1 MNTDCRTFFQ
11 KQYFQVPGLAYGPEP
26 KSPHLIRINKGKPD
40 QRIQKKIKRER
51 ARRSRRDR
59 KKLLREERLRTKI
72 VLREWLLEWSSEG
85 LPAVPTV
92 KRFKKDMTGHHG
104 TEEVT
109 AEVRRMLG
117 KSFKP
122 KIKTKNSQKVDQER
136 RDQAEQMRRRHKEQ
150 ESSKYRP
157 GSKEDAY
164 TERPRR
170 VKQKQERKKKL
181 QNVKKSKGQEQSKSQ
196 EAKSQEEPKGQ
207 EESKSQE
214 ESKGQEEPNM
224 NTGEQ
229 VNSQPNVPSV
239 KSPVISQAEHNQSFS
254 EEATVSSKFS
264 TGGGGEKCN
273 QHIPDLTDIEEEE
286 DVIIKSDQQ
295 EECQP
300 TFPDFSDLT
309 FPVNNHL
316 PTAATVSPK
325 FNTGG
330 GEKCDQHIPDITDSE
345 EEEDV
350 IIEADQ
356 QEECQ
361 TTFPDFSHFTF
372 PVNNHLHTAVPSPT
386 MFPTRDEL
394 LPDGESKNLTQSSCE
409 EEEEGELKDSAKA
422 KVLVKRGRRKQPEL
436 TDSSDD
442 EESSEPTVKYTG
454 RSSSKA
460 FGDLSG
466 GGNPS
471 QGTSQEFQEVFTM
484 LEALKLAIAR
494 TGLPLKLDFITPA
507 EGNCFSHAVIQQC
520 QRAVVREE
528 LQRQGR
534 TVTNFMDLKRD
545 VRQFVLSRQQHP
557 RIKEMKANY
566 EQKQGQLARERK
578 PTRGWSTYWED
589 MLKDGE
595 WADDS
600 FVQATAFYLSLD
612 ICLVIADSATNTHL
626 YQPMSGDIESGKV
639 GSLEGPALLIGYIS
653 DQHYQSL
660 LLVEEQPSRSTY
672 PVPQGVD
679 HALRR
684 ALSALK
690 LELIERSRQVGCNFM
705 VFLNWQN
712 SIKHLSFL

>member
-1 MNTDCRTFFQ
+1 M
-11 KQYFQVPGLAYGPEP
+11 PGLAYGPEP
-26 KSPHLIRINKGKPD
+26 KSPYLIRINKGKPD

-122 KIKTKNSQKVDQER
+122 KIKTKNSQKADQEK

-157 GSKEDAY
+157 GSREAAHKD
-164 TERPRR
+164 RPRR
-170 VKQKQERKKKL
+170 VKQRKDRKKKL
-181 QNVKKSKGQEQSKSQ
+181 QTVGES
-196 EAKSQEEPKGQ
+196 KGQ
-207 EESKSQE
+207 EESMGQEEFKGQKKSQGQEESQGQQESQGQE
-214 ESKGQEEPNM
+214 ESKGQKEAKDQEESKGEKESQDQEEFKGQEKSKGREEFKGQEKTKVKTEEP
-224 NTGEQ
+224 
-229 VNSQPNVPSV
+229 VKSQPTVSPV
-239 KSPVISQAEHNQSFS
+239 KSSVISGIADKQSFS
-254 EEATVSSKFS
+254 DEPTVSTKFS
-264 TGGGGEKCN
+264 TGGGVRCD
-273 QHIPDLTDIEEEE
+273 QRIPDM
-286 DVIIKSDQQ
+286 
-295 EECQP
+295 
-300 TFPDFSDLT
+300 
-309 FPVNNHL
+309 
-316 PTAATVSPK
+316 
-325 FNTGG
+325 
-330 GEKCDQHIPDITDSE
+330 TDSE

-394 LPDGESKNLTQSSCE
+394 LPDGESRNLTQSSCEE

-494 TGLPLKLDFITPA
+494 TGLPLKLDSQTPA

-545 VRQFVLSRQQHP
+545 VRQFVLDRQQHP
-557 RIKEMKANY
+557 RIKAMKANY
-566 EQKQGQLARERK
+566 EQKQGQLAREEK

-612 ICLVIADSATNTHL
+612 ICLVIADSATNTQL
-626 YQPMSGDIESGKV
+626 YQPMSGDIETGEV
-639 GSLEGPALLIGYIS
+639 GSLQGPALLIGYIS
-653 DQHYQSL
+653 DRHYQSL
-660 LLVEEQPSRSTY
+660 LLVGEQPSRSNY

-679 HALRR
+679 DALRR

-705 VFLNWQN
+705 VILNWQN
-712 SIKHLSFL
+712 SFKHLSYL

>member
-1 MNTDCRTFFQ
+1 M
-11 KQYFQVPGLAYGPEP
+11 PGLAYGPEP
-26 KSPHLIRINKGKPD
+26 KSPYLIRINKGKPD

-122 KIKTKNSQKVDQER
+122 KIKTKNSQKADQEK

-157 GSKEDAY
+157 GSREAAHKD
-164 TERPRR
+164 RPRR
-170 VKQKQERKKKL
+170 VKQRKDRKKKL
-181 QNVKKSKGQEQSKSQ
+181 QTVGESKGQEESMGQEEFKGQKKSQ
-196 EAKSQEEPKGQ
+196 GQEESQGQQESQGQEESKGQKEAKDQEESKGEKESQDQEEFKGQ
-207 EESKSQE
+207 EESKGRE
-214 ESKGQEEPNM
+214 KFKGQEETKVKTEEP
-224 NTGEQ
+224 
-229 VNSQPNVPSV
+229 VKSQPTVSPV
-239 KSPVISQAEHNQSFS
+239 KSSVISGIADKQSFS
-254 EEATVSSKFS
+254 DEPTVSTKFS
-264 TGGGGEKCN
+264 
-273 QHIPDLTDIEEEE
+273 
-286 DVIIKSDQQ
+286 
-295 EECQP
+295 
-300 TFPDFSDLT
+300 
-309 FPVNNHL
+309 
-316 PTAATVSPK
+316 
-325 FNTGG
+325 TGG
-330 GEKCDQHIPDITDSE
+330 GEKCDQRIPDMTDSE
-345 EEEDV
+345 EEQDV

-394 LPDGESKNLTQSSCE
+394 LPDSESKNLTQSSCE

-466 GGNPS
+466 GGNRS
-471 QGTSQEFQEVFTM
+471 QGTSQEFLEVFTM
-484 LEALKLAIAR
+484 LEALTLAITR
-494 TGLPLKLDFITPA
+494 TGLPLKLDSQTPA

-545 VRQFVLSRQQHP
+545 VRQFVLDRQQHP
-557 RIKEMKANY
+557 RIKAMKANY
-566 EQKQGQLARERK
+566 EQKQGQLAREEK

-612 ICLVIADSATNTHL
+612 ICLVIADSATNTQL
-626 YQPMSGDIESGKV
+626 YQPMSGDIETGEV
-639 GSLEGPALLIGYIS
+639 GSLQGPALLIGYIS
-653 DQHYQSL
+653 DRHYQSL
-660 LLVEEQPSRSTY
+660 LLVGEQPSRSNY

-679 HALRR
+679 DALRR

-705 VFLNWQN
+705 VILNWQN
-712 SIKHLSFL
+712 SFKHLSYL

>member
-1 MNTDCRTFFQ
+1 M
-11 KQYFQVPGLAYGPEP
+11 PGLAYGPEP
-26 KSPHLIRINKGKPD
+26 KSPYLIRINKGKPD

-92 KRFKKDMTGHHG
+92 KRFKKDLTAAQHG

-122 KIKTKNSQKVDQER
+122 KIKTKNSQKADQEK

-157 GSKEDAY
+157 GSREAAHKD
-164 TERPRR
+164 RPRR
-170 VKQKQERKKKL
+170 VKQRKDRKKKL
-181 QNVKKSKGQEQSKSQ
+181 QTVGESKGQEESMGQEEFKGQKKSQ
-196 EAKSQEEPKGQ
+196 GQEESQGQQESQGQEESKGQKEAKDQEESKGEKESQDQEEFKGQ
-207 EESKSQE
+207 EESKGRE
-214 ESKGQEEPNM
+214 KFKGQEETKVKTEEP
-224 NTGEQ
+224 
-229 VNSQPNVPSV
+229 VKSQPTVSPV
-239 KSPVISQAEHNQSFS
+239 KSSVISGIADKQSFS
-254 EEATVSSKFS
+254 DEPTVSTKFS
-264 TGGGGEKCN
+264 
-273 QHIPDLTDIEEEE
+273 
-286 DVIIKSDQQ
+286 
-295 EECQP
+295 
-300 TFPDFSDLT
+300 
-309 FPVNNHL
+309 
-316 PTAATVSPK
+316 
-325 FNTGG
+325 TGG
-330 GEKCDQHIPDITDSE
+330 GEKCDQRIPDMTDSE
-345 EEEDV
+345 EEQDV

-356 QEECQ
+356 QEECR
-361 TTFPDFSHFTF
+361 TTFPEFSHFTF

-394 LPDGESKNLTQSSCE
+394 LPDSESKNLTQSSCE

-466 GGNPS
+466 GGNRS
-471 QGTSQEFQEVFTM
+471 QGTSQEFLEVFTM
-484 LEALKLAIAR
+484 LEALTLAITR
-494 TGLPLKLDFITPA
+494 TGLPLKLDSQTPA

-545 VRQFVLSRQQHP
+545 VRQFVLDRQQHP
-557 RIKEMKANY
+557 RIKAMKANY
-566 EQKQGQLARERK
+566 EQKQGQLAREEK

-612 ICLVIADSATNTHL
+612 ICLVIADSATNTQL
-626 YQPMSGDIESGKV
+626 YQPMSGDIETGEV
-639 GSLEGPALLIGYIS
+639 GSLQGPALLIGYIS
-653 DQHYQSL
+653 DRHYQSL
-660 LLVEEQPSRSTY
+660 LLVGEQPSRSNY

-679 HALRR
+679 DALRR

-705 VFLNWQN
+705 VILNWQN
-712 SIKHLSFL
+712 SFKHLSYL

>member
-1 MNTDCRTFFQ
+1 M
-11 KQYFQVPGLAYGPEP
+11 
-26 KSPHLIRINKGKPD
+26 
-40 QRIQKKIKRER
+40 
-51 ARRSRRDR
+51 
-59 KKLLREERLRTKI
+59 
-72 VLREWLLEWSSEG
+72 
-85 LPAVPTV
+85 
-92 KRFKKDMTGHHG
+92 
-104 TEEVT
+104 
-109 AEVRRMLG
+109 
-117 KSFKP
+117 
-122 KIKTKNSQKVDQER
+122 
-136 RDQAEQMRRRHKEQ
+136 
-150 ESSKYRP
+150 
-157 GSKEDAY
+157 
-164 TERPRR
+164 
-170 VKQKQERKKKL
+170 
-181 QNVKKSKGQEQSKSQ
+181 
-196 EAKSQEEPKGQ
+196 
-207 EESKSQE
+207 
-214 ESKGQEEPNM
+214 
-224 NTGEQ
+224 
-229 VNSQPNVPSV
+229 
-239 KSPVISQAEHNQSFS
+239 
-254 EEATVSSKFS
+254 
-264 TGGGGEKCN
+264 
-273 QHIPDLTDIEEEE
+273 
-286 DVIIKSDQQ
+286 
-295 EECQP
+295 
-300 TFPDFSDLT
+300 
-309 FPVNNHL
+309 
-316 PTAATVSPK
+316 
-325 FNTGG
+325 
-330 GEKCDQHIPDITDSE
+330 TDSE

-545 VRQFVLSRQQHP
+545 VRQFVLSKQQHP

-705 VFLNWQN
+705 VILNWQN

>member
-1 MNTDCRTFFQ
+1 M
-11 KQYFQVPGLAYGPEP
+11 PGLAYGPEP
-26 KSPHLIRINKGKPD
+26 KSPYLIRINKGKPD

-92 KRFKKDMTGHHG
+92 KRFKKDLTAAQHG

-122 KIKTKNSQKVDQER
+122 KIKTKNSQKADQEK

-157 GSKEDAY
+157 GSREAAHKD
-164 TERPRR
+164 RPRR
-170 VKQKQERKKKL
+170 VKQRKDRKKKL
-181 QNVKKSKGQEQSKSQ
+181 QTVGESKGQEESMGQEEFKGQKKSQ
-196 EAKSQEEPKGQ
+196 GQEESQGQQESQGQEESKGQKEAKDQEESKGEKESQDQEEFKGQ
-207 EESKSQE
+207 EESKGRE
-214 ESKGQEEPNM
+214 KFKGQEETKVKTEEP
-224 NTGEQ
+224 
-229 VNSQPNVPSV
+229 VKSQPTVSPV
-239 KSPVISQAEHNQSFS
+239 KSSVISGIADKQSFS
-254 EEATVSSKFS
+254 DEPTVSTKFS
-264 TGGGGEKCN
+264 
-273 QHIPDLTDIEEEE
+273 
-286 DVIIKSDQQ
+286 
-295 EECQP
+295 
-300 TFPDFSDLT
+300 
-309 FPVNNHL
+309 
-316 PTAATVSPK
+316 
-325 FNTGG
+325 TGG
-330 GEKCDQHIPDITDSE
+330 GEKCDQRIPDMTDSE
-345 EEEDV
+345 EEQDV

-466 GGNPS
+466 GGNRS
-471 QGTSQEFQEVFTM
+471 QGTSQEFLEVFTM
-484 LEALKLAIAR
+484 LEALTLAITR
-494 TGLPLKLDFITPA
+494 TGLPLKLDSQTPA

-528 LQRQGR
+528 LQHQGR

-545 VRQFVLSRQQHP
+545 VRQFVLDRQQHP
-557 RIKEMKANY
+557 RIKAMKANY
-566 EQKQGQLARERK
+566 EQKQGQLAREEK

-612 ICLVIADSATNTHL
+612 ICLVIADSATNTQL
-626 YQPMSGDIESGKV
+626 YQPMSGDIETGEV
-639 GSLEGPALLIGYIS
+639 GSLQGPALLIGYIS
-653 DQHYQSL
+653 DRHYQSL
-660 LLVEEQPSRSTY
+660 LLVGEQPSRSNY

-679 HALRR
+679 DALRR

-705 VFLNWQN
+705 VILNWQN
-712 SIKHLSFL
+712 SFKHLSYL